1 MTDHSEA
8 AAFSLAAEMLASLT
22 LPRPFSVRA
31 FLNQLAERRGKP
43 IVLHR
48 VPVGWSGRGGW
59 CGAWLDT
66 NDADH
71 VFFVEDQSTLK
82 TAQTVLHEAGHV
94 VFDHPGQ
101 PVPASVSL
109 AGVPRSAVTRARG
122 RSDFE
127 EFDELTAEA
136 FSTLVLQA
144 CTFGPGVD
152 LSVPEDPRAALLSA
166 RLG

>member
-1 MTDHSEA
+1 MPPRSEA
-8 AAFSLAAEMLASLT
+8 AAFALAAEMVASLT
-22 LPRPFSVRA
+22 LPDPFSVRA
-31 FLNQLAERRGKP
+31 FLSQLAERRDKP

-48 VPVGWSGRGGW
+48 VPLGWSGPAGW

-71 VFFVEDQSTLK
+71 LFFVEDQSTLK

-101 PVPASVSL
+101 PIPASVSL
-109 AGVPRSAVTRARG
+109 AGVPRAAVTRARG

-144 CTFGPGVD
+144 CTFGPAVD
-152 LSVPEDPRAALLSA
+152 LSVPDDPRATLLSA